1 MSISLNVNRDYRS
14 DNSNLPTGLIVQR
27 TERST
32 QRITRNKYYQI
43 LWKSGDRYYIDEV
56 IPTGSGWERASRYFS
71 GMYFTNIS
79 CFRVPSVGILINEVN
94 HIRTERGVGLLPLEH
109 FFSYNSRFAQRRWP
123 PGVEGAPITRPRR
136 YSSMTEEIV

>member
-56 IPTGSGWERASRYFS
+56 IPTASGWERASRYFS
-71 GMYFTNIS
+71 GMYFTNTFH
-79 CFRVPSVGILINEVN
+79 FRVPSAGILINEVN
-94 HIRTERGVGLLPLEH
+94 HIRTERGAGLLPLEH